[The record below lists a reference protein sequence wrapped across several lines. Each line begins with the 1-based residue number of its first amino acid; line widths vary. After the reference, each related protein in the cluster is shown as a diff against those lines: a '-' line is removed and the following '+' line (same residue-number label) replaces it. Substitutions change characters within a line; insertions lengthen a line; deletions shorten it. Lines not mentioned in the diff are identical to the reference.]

1 MARFVAAVAS
11 ADLEEIADS
20 IGPLEALSQWR
31 AALRAITRLPPPPPE
46 VRRAFRRVW
55 MSCGDALRTEAG
67 DDLVLIKGLRVLLPR
82 YTGPAVVIYRGEGAS
97 NRRRRTYGLSWSLR
111 EDVADQYARRPWWRS
126 GRGGSVVLR
135 THAPA
140 GAIIAKVPDAGDRYA
155 EAEVLVDR
163 RMLGRVDVVRRY
175 SELP

>member
-1 MARFVAAVAS
+1 MTDLSIEEFGRRMSEARREERAAVARFVAAVAS

-82 YTGPAVVIYRGEGAS
+82 YLLIPGV
-97 NRRRRTYGLSWSLR
+97 
-111 EDVADQYARRPWWRS
+111 
-126 GRGGSVVLR
+126 GRGSSGGIDEALDVTTGFLIQAR
-135 THAPA
+135 DGAAPRPVFA
-140 GAIIAKVPDAGDRYA
+140 LA
-155 EAEVLVDR
+155 
-163 RMLGRVDVVRRY
+163 
-175 SELP
+175 